1 MKRAPRRPV
10 VITDAQ
16 QSPDDQ
22 LRRRE
27 IRYVIMM
34 SFRALCLIAAAIL
47 VGTAAPMLWL
57 WVPLC
62 VAGMVLVPWLA
73 VILANDR
80 PPKKEH
86 QLAYRL
92 HHGDRDETGGPQALP
107 PADPPKVIDAEQ

>member
-1 MKRAPRRPV
+1 MKRAARPV

-16 QSPDDQ
+16 ESPDDQ

-34 SFRALCLIAAAIL
+34 SFRAVCLIAAAVL
-47 VGTAAPMLWL
+47 VGTHAPLLWL

-92 HHGDRDETGGPQALP
+92 HHNHEEPAGAQALP
-107 PADPPKVIDAEQ
+107 PAEPPKVIDAD